1 MLLLYFAIVLYGPNT
16 QQHSAAK
23 DVHTTRFIS
32 RLRCFPKPHDSLV
45 VVHTTNNEH
54 EAAAVSASE
63 AVGISVKS
71 CACLFD
77 DSTMNICRRVES
89 RESNW
94 RKLHNIPP
102 PLGPYKYI
110 LILYKLFPSKQP
122 LEFTEASLPPP
133 KSHPPCSIFRK
144 ILLEK

>member
-23 DVHTTRFIS
+23 DVLQLYI
-32 RLRCFPKPHDSLV
+32 LRDLFHASDVSQSHDSLV
-45 VVHTTNNEH
+45 VVHTTNSER
-54 EAAAVSASE
+54 EAAASE

-89 RESNW
+89 RESN
-94 RKLHNIPP
+94 
-102 PLGPYKYI
+102 
-110 LILYKLFPSKQP
+110 
-122 LEFTEASLPPP
+122 
-133 KSHPPCSIFRK
+133 
-144 ILLEK
+144 